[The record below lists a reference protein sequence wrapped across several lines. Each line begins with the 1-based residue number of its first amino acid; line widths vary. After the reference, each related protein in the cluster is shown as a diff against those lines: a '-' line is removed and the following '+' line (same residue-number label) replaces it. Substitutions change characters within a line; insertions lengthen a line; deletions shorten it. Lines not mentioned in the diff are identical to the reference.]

1 MKKKINLFIAM
12 ILSVTMLFGSTVC
25 FAAENDVDVDNT
37 LSVQSNESVRAARSM
52 TGKKTVA
59 MGVRDT
65 GVIVYVDLYF
75 AYDSGYTGWFT
86 GANLNGV
93 YTPNGISV
101 EFKGLGTSETG
112 NSSYITVTATVELNG
127 DFMYT
132 VSGTFYVDEWGEVYY
147 N

>member
-37 LSVQSNESVRAARSM
+37 LSVQSNESVRVAGSM
-52 TGKKTVA
+52 TNSKIVSINVG
-59 MGVRDT
+59 DT
-65 GVIVYVDLYF
+65 GVIAYVNLNYAWDE
-75 AYDSGYTGWFT
+75 GYTGWFT

-132 VSGTFYVDEWGEVYY
+132 VSGTFYVDECGEVYY

>member
-25 FAAENDVDVDNT
+25 FAAENDAEVDNT
-37 LSVQSNESVRAARSM
+37 LSVQSNESVRVAGSM
-52 TGKKTVA
+52 TNSKIVA
-59 MGVRDT
+59 INVGDT
-65 GVIVYVDLYF
+65 GVIAYVNLNYAWDE
-75 AYDSGYTGWFT
+75 GYTGWFT

-132 VSGTFYVDEWGEVYY
+132 VSGTFYVDECGEVYY

>member
-25 FAAENDVDVDNT
+25 FAAENDMDVDNT
-37 LSVQSNESVRAARSM
+37 LSVQSNESVRVARSM
-52 TGKKTVA
+52 TNSKIVA
-59 MGVRDT
+59 INVGDT
-65 GVIVYVDLYF
+65 GVIAYVNLNYAWDE
-75 AYDSGYTGWFT
+75 GYTGWFT